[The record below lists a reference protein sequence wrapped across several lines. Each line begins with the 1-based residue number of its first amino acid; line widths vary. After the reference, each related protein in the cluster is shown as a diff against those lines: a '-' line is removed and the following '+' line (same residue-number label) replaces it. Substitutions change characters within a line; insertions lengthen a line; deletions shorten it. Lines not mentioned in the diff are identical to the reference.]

1 MVIDVVMPKMGESI
15 TEGTILEWRKK
26 VGESIETDEILLEIG
41 TDKVDSEIPS
51 PISGRIITLLAEL
64 NEVVEVGKVIAQIET
79 DEDSEKEDV
88 IAPSPTSENKSEEKQ
103 MQSHA
108 EKDGS
113 QEKIYS
119 VQSFSKETGRFFTPV
134 VKKIALKEG
143 IDFEE
148 LNTIPGTGSNHRVTK
163 QDVLLYVNL
172 RRKQGK
178 SISTRVPEKLVDERV
193 EMDHMRK
200 LIAEHMRKSVE
211 SSAHVYVFSEVDMTH
226 IVKFISE
233 NGDQF
238 KKKEGFSLTY
248 TPFIVSACVQALL
261 GNQDMNSSLEG
272 TTIIRK
278 KHVNIGIAVA
288 LEDGL
293 MVPVLSKCEQL
304 DFLQLVRQ
312 LRNLVKRTREKE
324 ISPEELQGS
333 TFTITNFGVFD
344 VVSGT
349 PIINQPNVG
358 ILGIGTIKKKPVVI
372 EAEIGDTIGVRSMMM
387 ISLGFD
393 HRLIDGSGG
402 SMFINS
408 VCKNLSNMDMQLLN
422 L

>member
-1 MVIDVVMPKMGESI
+1 MIIDVVMPKMGESI

-51 PISGRIITLLAEL
+51 PTSGRIITLLAEL

-113 QEKIYS
+113 QEKIHS
-119 VQSFSKETGRFFTPV
+119 VQSFSKEKGRFFTPV

-163 QDVLLYVNL
+163 QDVLLYVNS

-178 SISTRVPEKLVDERV
+178 SVSTRVPEKLVDERV

-261 GNQDMNSSLEG
+261 GSQDMNSSLEG

-312 LRNLVKRTREKE
+312 LRDLVKRTREKE

-408 VCKNLSNMDMQLLN
+408 VCKNLSNMDMQSLN

>member
-79 DEDSEKEDV
+79 DVDSEKEDV

-113 QEKIYS
+113 QEKIHS
-119 VQSFSKETGRFFTPV
+119 VQSFSKEKGRFFTPV

-163 QDVLLYVNL
+163 QDVLLYVNS

-178 SISTRVPEKLVDERV
+178 SVSTRVPEKLVDERV

-261 GNQDMNSSLEG
+261 GSQDMNSSLEG

-312 LRNLVKRTREKE
+312 LRDLVKCTREKE

-408 VCKNLSNMDMQLLN
+408 VCKNLSNMDMQSLN

>member
-51 PISGRIITLLAEL
+51 PTSGRIITLLAEL

-108 EKDGS
+108 EKDDS
-113 QEKIYS
+113 QEKIHS
-119 VQSFSKETGRFFTPV
+119 VQSFSKEKGRFFTPV

-163 QDVLLYVNL
+163 QDVLLYVNS

-178 SISTRVPEKLVDERV
+178 SVSTRVPEKLVDERV

-226 IVKFISE
+226 IVKFIFE

-261 GNQDMNSSLEG
+261 GSQDMNSSLEG

-312 LRNLVKRTREKE
+312 LRDLVKRTREKE

-372 EAEIGDTIGVRSMMM
+372 EAEIGDTISVRSMMM

-408 VCKNLSNMDMQLLN
+408 VCKNLSNMDMQSLN

>member
-1 MVIDVVMPKMGESI
+1 
-15 TEGTILEWRKK
+15 
-26 VGESIETDEILLEIG
+26 
-41 TDKVDSEIPS
+41 
-51 PISGRIITLLAEL
+51 
-64 NEVVEVGKVIAQIET
+64 
-79 DEDSEKEDV
+79 
-88 IAPSPTSENKSEEKQ
+88 
-103 MQSHA
+103 
-108 EKDGS
+108 
-113 QEKIYS
+113 
-119 VQSFSKETGRFFTPV
+119 
-134 VKKIALKEG
+134 
-143 IDFEE
+143 
-148 LNTIPGTGSNHRVTK
+148 
-163 QDVLLYVNL
+163 
-172 RRKQGK
+172 
-178 SISTRVPEKLVDERV
+178 
-193 EMDHMRK
+193 
-200 LIAEHMRKSVE
+200 
-211 SSAHVYVFSEVDMTH
+211 
-226 IVKFISE
+226 
-233 NGDQF
+233 
-238 KKKEGFSLTY
+238 
-248 TPFIVSACVQALL
+248 
-261 GNQDMNSSLEG
+261 MNSSLEG

-312 LRNLVKRTREKE
+312 LRDLVKRTREKA

-387 ISLGFD
+387 VSLGFD

-408 VCKNLSNMDMQLLN
+408 VCKNLSNMDVQSLKL
-422 L
+422 

>member
-1 MVIDVVMPKMGESI
+1 MGESI

-51 PISGRIITLLAEL
+51 PASGRIITLLAEL

-79 DEDSEKEDV
+79 DVDSEKEDV
-88 IAPSPTSENKSEEKQ
+88 TAPSPTSEKKSEEKQ
-103 MQSHA
+103 MQSHT
-108 EKDGS
+108 EKNGS
-113 QEKIYS
+113 QEKIHS
-119 VQSFSKETGRFFTPV
+119 VQSFSKEKGRFFTPV

-143 IDFEE
+143 IDFKE
-148 LNTIPGTGSNHRVTK
+148 LNSIPGTGSNHRVTK
-163 QDVLLYVNL
+163 QDILLYIKS
-172 RRKQGK
+172 RSKQGK
-178 SISTRVPEKLVDERV
+178 TVSTKFSEQLVDERV

-226 IVKFISE
+226 IVKYISE

-238 KKKEGFSLTY
+238 KMKEGFSLTY

-261 GNQDMNSSLEG
+261 GSQDMNSSLEG

-312 LRNLVKRTREKE
+312 LRDLVMRTREKE

-372 EAEIGDTIGVRSMMM
+372 EAEIGDTIGIQSMMM

-408 VCKNLSNMDMQLLN
+408 VCKNLSNMDMQSLN

>member
-1 MVIDVVMPKMGESI
+1 MIDVIMPKMGESI

-51 PISGRIITLLAEL
+51 PTSGRIITLLAEL

-79 DEDSEKEDV
+79 DVDSEKEDV

-113 QEKIYS
+113 QEKIHS

-163 QDVLLYVNL
+163 QDVLLYVNS

-178 SISTRVPEKLVDERV
+178 SVSTRVPEKLVDERV

-226 IVKFISE
+226 IVKYISE

-261 GNQDMNSSLEG
+261 GSQDMNSSLEG

-293 MVPVLSKCEQL
+293 MVPVLSKCELL

-312 LRNLVKRTREKE
+312 LRDLVKRTREKE

-408 VCKNLSNMDMQLLN
+408 VCKNLSNMDMQSLN